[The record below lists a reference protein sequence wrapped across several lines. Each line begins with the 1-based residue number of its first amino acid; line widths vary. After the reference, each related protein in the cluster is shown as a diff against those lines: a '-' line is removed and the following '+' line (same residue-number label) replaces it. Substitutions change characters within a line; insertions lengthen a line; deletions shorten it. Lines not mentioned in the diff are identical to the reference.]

1 MAPRPGRRGIVT
13 MLLVSLVVVLGIV
26 AAVTARA
33 QPAPPNPCIG
43 PNPPLAC
50 APASPPVL
58 TPTPTP
64 DPCPPDSPVS
74 FCHLPSKPT
83 APPSGCVGEGCIP
96 QPSATP
102 PPQTS
107 GPAPDNGT
115 SGDSDCSLWSLS
127 SWPGCLNNLL
137 TSFFRGV
144 VIDALNPLLDLLSNT
159 LLTTPTPDQ
168 LPRIGELWNSSWE
181 ILLAVYG
188 MLVLIA
194 GILLMGYQTL
204 QTRTSVKEIAPR
216 IIVGFLAGA
225 LSLWICTKAIDMANA
240 LAKAVVAGGV
250 ESDAGETLKNL
261 IASPLNG
268 GFFVIFIGIALVG
281 VLVALLVSYIVRV
294 ALTLLLVA
302 GAPLALMFHAL
313 PQTEGIART
322 WWKAVGACL
331 AIQVVQSLTLI
342 TALRVFLAPGGFT
355 IFGPTVSGLVN
366 LLIALA
372 ILYILYKIPFWLL
385 SSLRVTNGRSLVGSV
400 ARTWLAYKT
409 FGLLKSGTPQTGTSR
424 HGHGKGPADAQSSS
438 APWTRPVAAA
448 RRWRQQRAD
457 RWIRPEPGML
467 PLPLPLRLR
476 RPTQPVSPSRR
487 SLADKLNDPN
497 RVMPYQRPADPR
509 DPALFGRRG
518 GINKDARPPRRVEG
532 ALIPPEPGM
541 LPLTLRPNLPTRPYR
556 ANPGRRSLADDLAQ
570 PRRPSTSPRDP
581 GLLLRNGRI
590 NPSARPPQRLDR
602 PLIPPEPGMLPLT
615 LRQPKSPPQTRA
627 TEERR
632 RPHVA
637 PRQPALFNERGK
649 PTRSALPLRRVAAPL
664 NLPKLNPP
672 RPSTRPDDA
681 S

>member
-1 MAPRPGRRGIVT
+1 
-13 MLLVSLVVVLGIV
+13 
-26 AAVTARA
+26 
-33 QPAPPNPCIG
+33 
-43 PNPPLAC
+43 
-50 APASPPVL
+50 
-58 TPTPTP
+58 
-64 DPCPPDSPVS
+64 
-74 FCHLPSKPT
+74 
-83 APPSGCVGEGCIP
+83 
-96 QPSATP
+96 
-102 PPQTS
+102 
-107 GPAPDNGT
+107 
-115 SGDSDCSLWSLS
+115 
-127 SWPGCLNNLL
+127 
-137 TSFFRGV
+137 
-144 VIDALNPLLDLLSNT
+144 
-159 LLTTPTPDQ
+159 
-168 LPRIGELWNSSWE
+168 
-181 ILLAVYG
+181 

-194 GILLMGYQTL
+194 SILLMGYETL

-216 IIVGFLAGA
+216 IVVGFLAGA
-225 LSLWICTKAIDMANA
+225 LSLWICTKAIDIANA
-240 LAKAVVAGGV
+240 LARAVMGGV
-250 ESDAGETLKNL
+250 VEFAAGETLKNL
-261 IASPLNG
+261 ILSPLNG
-268 GFFVIFIGIALVG
+268 GFFLIFIGIVLVG
-281 VLVALLVSYIVRV
+281 ILVALLVSYIVRV
-294 ALTLLLVA
+294 GLTLLLVA

-331 AIQVVQSLTLI
+331 AIQVAQSLTLV

-355 IFGPTVSGLVN
+355 IFGTTVNGLVN

-385 SSLRVTNGRSLVGSV
+385 SSLRVSNGRSLVGSV
-400 ARTWLAYKT
+400 VRTWLAYKT
-409 FGLLKSGTPQTGTSR
+409 FGLLKGRSAR
-424 HGHGKGPADAQSSS
+424 APADRTEPAG
-438 APWTRPVAAA
+438 A
-448 RRWRQQRAD
+448 RQQRAD
-457 RWIRPEPGML
+457 RSIHPEPGR
-467 PLPLPLRLR
+467 LRLR

-487 SLADKLNDPN
+487 SLADELNDPN

-590 NPSARPPQRLDR
+590 NPSARPPRRLDR